1 MAGCILCPDDSD
13 RKQGHKKNGSRI
25 NLRYA
30 FHDLNLKL
38 NHRFSD
44 RSRMFFSL
52 YNGNDVLKGG
62 GTDFSTEEEQVPY
75 TDGTHSSLRW
85 GNLMGTLG
93 WTYVFNNRLFGRV
106 SGSFHGIARMYGVQ
120 KNIIMV
126 WKEKIIISLLHRKR
140 VVLPLSWIWASVPL
154 LITRLLRRM

>member
-1 MAGCILCPDDSD
+1 
-13 RKQGHKKNGSRI
+13 
-25 NLRYA
+25 
-30 FHDLNLKL
+30 
-38 NHRFSD
+38 
-44 RSRMFFSL
+44 MFFSL

-106 SGSFHGIARMYGVQ
+106 SGVFSRYRSNVRSSKEYNYGVEGED
-120 KNIIMV
+120 NYL
-126 WKEKIIISLLHRKR
+126 SSYRKR